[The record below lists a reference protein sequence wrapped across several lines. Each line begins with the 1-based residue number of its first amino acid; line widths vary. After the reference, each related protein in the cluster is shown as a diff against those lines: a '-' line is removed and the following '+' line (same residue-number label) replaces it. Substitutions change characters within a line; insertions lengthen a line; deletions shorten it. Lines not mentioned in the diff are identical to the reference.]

1 MPNIYDVA
9 SAIRP
14 IRPDKAFAEGRQAA
28 VDARRGTAYAGA
40 IERQNQIS
48 DENAPL
54 REKTREAKSQS
65 IDYEMIKE
73 KAGATKDILSG
84 MVDEQTFQAN
94 LEQLAEIAPEMGNR
108 LKGLSHDE
116 AKPIVDKLLGNFD
129 PRIAE
134 VEELARLERLAEGG
148 DEVSAELLAARKQ
161 LMAAQSKA
169 DMREIDQEL
178 ADIEKTKAEAKDEL
192 ASARER
198 DANVAK
204 IEKET
209 SEGRVSETKA
219 ADSNSIYRMVVGFHG
234 GIVDS
239 DGNVQMLD
247 PKKASK
253 VAKITADAE
262 RKKEK
267 YGLGAAESVR
277 QALIDNGE
285 NPENLQASRP
295 EVGEIIVVDGKK
307 LRITNNDD
315 PNDPEVVEVE

>member
-178 ADIEKTKAEAKDEL
+178 ADIEKTKAETIANKQLGDYRAAGAEQRRAKAGEVDVGDVLGTPSEAEFASSKTIVQNDKRFKELPPEEQKELYERAAMRAKEIQVALNKIGNKVTFDVALDMAADEL
-192 ASARER
+192 NEY
-198 DANVAK
+198 
-204 IEKET
+204 
-209 SEGRVSETKA
+209 VSKDDGSWTGKTKF
-219 ADSNSIYRMVVGFHG
+219 DKK
-234 GIVDS
+234 
-239 DGNVQMLD
+239 D
-247 PKKASK
+247 PL
-253 VAKITADAE
+253 
-262 RKKEK
+262 
-267 YGLGAAESVR
+267 GL
-277 QALIDNGE
+277 N
-285 NPENLQASRP
+285 
-295 EVGEIIVVDGKK
+295 
-307 LRITNNDD
+307 
-315 PNDPEVVEVE
+315 